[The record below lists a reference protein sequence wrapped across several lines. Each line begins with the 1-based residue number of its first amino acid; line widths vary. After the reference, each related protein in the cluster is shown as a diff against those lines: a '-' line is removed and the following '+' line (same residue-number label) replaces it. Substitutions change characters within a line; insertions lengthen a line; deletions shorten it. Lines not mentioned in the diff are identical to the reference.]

1 MFVRWKQ
8 RSIWRNRPGL
18 GRQNTG
24 RVLLVAVLVKS
35 ERRGGRPRQRTVAY
49 LGAIERDRTEDPGR
63 RYHFWKA
70 VSARL
75 NSLNVDAP
83 QREKIE
89 TALRAR
95 VRQPTAEEAQ
105 HLEEAV
111 AAIRSLIH

>member
-8 RSIWRNRPGL
+8 RPRWSSTHRL
-18 GRQNTG
+18 GRQKTSK
-24 RVLLVAVLVKS
+24 VLLVAVLVRS
-35 ERRGGRPRQRTVAY
+35 ERWDGRPRQRTVAY

-75 NSLNVDAP
+75 NSLNLDAP

-95 VRQPTAEEAQ
+95 VGQPTDEEVQ
-105 HLEEAV
+105 HLVEA
-111 AAIRSLIH
+111 AAIRLFTP